1 MTLRLD
7 CYLDRFEGDL
17 AVLLVDGE
25 EKAITASMLPID
37 AREGDHL
44 MITITRDTDGRNRTV
59 TEVSELQQELKGGK
73 GKS

>member
-1 MTLRLD
+1 VAPELD

-25 EKAITASMLPID
+25 EKTIAASLLPPD

-44 MITITRDTDGRNRTV
+44 LINIACDGVARDRTAA
-59 TEVSELQQELKGGK
+59 EISDLQQELETGSSG
-73 GKS
+73 S

>member
-1 MTLRLD
+1 MTPRLD

-25 EKAITASMLPID
+25 EKAITASMLPVD

-44 MITITRDTDGRNRTV
+44 MITIDRDTDARDRTEA
-59 TEVSELQQELKGGK
+59 EVSELQQELKRGNAE
-73 GKS
+73 S